1 VFQTPV
7 AIAAFE
13 DGAVQVMQLID
24 FVGDNDKK
32 DGWSTKF
39 VGYSAIPFAHTV
51 LINEKQHRI
60 VSIKI

>member
-1 VFQTPV
+1 MFQTPV

-39 VGYSAIPFAHTV
+39 VGYSAIPLADTV
-51 LINEKQHRI
+51 LINI
-60 VSIKI
+60 V